1 MGLVSIAVP
10 TSFVVALS
18 YVIQISYFNLLNLLF
33 TKARV
38 APVQPE
44 EQIRAT
50 DYQINELEE
59 QLAELL

>member
-1 MGLVSIAVP
+1 MALNNLYIA
-10 TSFVVALS
+10 FDCK
-18 YVIQISYFNLLNLLF
+18 LLF